1 MAVLAA
7 TLPCAVTPFNVTS
20 SPYELAYRSHD
31 AHVFIHDGKA
41 VRSPMKHSQRSEST
55 TPTATGFSPGFASL
69 GLEASLLTTL
79 ESLGYEEP
87 TPIQREAVPPLLA
100 GRDLLGQAATGTGK
114 TAAFALPMLQR
125 IGHSTKTRPSA
136 LVLVPTRELA
146 IQVGEAVQ
154 RYGKELRVSVLPVY
168 GGQAIGPQLYALK
181 RGVDI
186 VVATPGRALD
196 HIRRGVLKLEHVQ
209 IVVLDEADEM
219 LDMGFAEDLD
229 AILQQTPKSKQ
240 TALFSATMP
249 PRIRSI
255 AHRHLHNPVEITIAK
270 EPVKAGTAP
279 RVKQTAY
286 VVARPHRAA
295 TLARVIDVA
304 GAKSALVFCRTR
316 LEVDEVTAMLTARGC
331 RAEAIHG
338 GMSQGQRDRVMQAF
352 KSGQTELLIAT
363 DVAARGLD
371 IPQVSHVINY
381 DLPSSAEVYVH
392 RIGRT
397 GRAGREG
404 AAITILD
411 PREQR
416 LLRSIEQHT
425 KAQVIVVPVPSVA
438 DLRAKQLE
446 RIQAAMLEVLQDGK
460 LDGFA
465 PLVDR
470 LAASH
475 SSADVAAAAIK
486 LLVRAQGGERPEQ
499 EIPGMPVRQPEFG
512 RPVRQAGR
520 YDDRSRT
527 LSSRPDRRPTGPPRQ
542 GQRQAGMARVYI
554 GAGRE
559 VGIRPGD
566 LVGAIAN
573 EAKVRSNIIGAI
585 EIEDRFS
592 IVDVPES
599 MAAGIVEIL
608 GRVRIKGRK
617 VPVRLFRE

>member
-1 MAVLAA
+1 
-7 TLPCAVTPFNVTS
+7 
-20 SPYELAYRSHD
+20 
-31 AHVFIHDGKA
+31 
-41 VRSPMKHSQRSEST
+41 
-55 TPTATGFSPGFASL
+55 
-69 GLEASLLTTL
+69 
-79 ESLGYEEP
+79 
-87 TPIQREAVPPLLA
+87 
-100 GRDLLGQAATGTGK
+100 
-114 TAAFALPMLQR
+114 
-125 IGHSTKTRPSA
+125 
-136 LVLVPTRELA
+136 
-146 IQVGEAVQ
+146 
-154 RYGKELRVSVLPVY
+154 
-168 GGQAIGPQLYALK
+168 
-181 RGVDI
+181 
-186 VVATPGRALD
+186 
-196 HIRRGVLKLEHVQ
+196 
-209 IVVLDEADEM
+209 
-219 LDMGFAEDLD
+219 
-229 AILQQTPKSKQ
+229 
-240 TALFSATMP
+240 
-249 PRIRSI
+249 
-255 AHRHLHNPVEITIAK
+255 
-270 EPVKAGTAP
+270 
-279 RVKQTAY
+279 
-286 VVARPHRAA
+286 
-295 TLARVIDVA
+295 
-304 GAKSALVFCRTR
+304 
-316 LEVDEVTAMLTARGC
+316 
-331 RAEAIHG
+331 
-338 GMSQGQRDRVMQAF
+338 MSQGQRDRVMQSF
-352 KSGQTELLIAT
+352 KTGQTELLIAT

-446 RIQAAMLEVLQDGK
+446 RIQTAMVEVLQDGK
-460 LDGFA
+460 LEGFA

-470 LAASH
+470 LTTSH

-486 LLVRAQGGERPEQ
+486 LLVRAQGGERQEQ
-499 EIPGMPVRQPEFG
+499 EIPGTPARQPEFG

-527 LSSRPDRRPTGPPRQ
+527 LSSRPDRRPTGPSRH
-542 GQRQAGMARVYI
+542 GQREPGMARVYI

-599 MAAGIVEIL
+599 MAAGIVDTL
-608 GRVRIKGRK
+608 SRVRIKGRK

>member
-1 MAVLAA
+1 MPA
-7 TLPCAVTPFNVTS
+7 
-20 SPYELAYRSHD
+20 
-31 AHVFIHDGKA
+31 G
-41 VRSPMKHSQRSEST
+41 
-55 TPTATGFSPGFASL
+55 PTATGFSPGFVSL
-69 GLEASLLTTL
+69 GLEAPLLTTL
-79 ESLGYEEP
+79 ETLGYEEP
-87 TPIQREAVPPLLA
+87 TPIQREAIPPLLA

-114 TAAFALPMLQR
+114 TAAFALPLLQR
-125 IGHSTKTRPSA
+125 IGHEARARPSA

-146 IQVGEAVQ
+146 IQVGEAMQ
-154 RYGKELRVSVLPVY
+154 RYGKELRMTVLAVY
-168 GGQAIGPQLYALK
+168 GGQAIGPQLHALK
-181 RGVDI
+181 RGVDVI
-186 VVATPGRALD
+186 VATPGRALD
-196 HIRRGVLKLEHVQ
+196 HIRRGTLKLHEVK

-219 LDMGFAEDLD
+219 LDMGFADDLD
-229 AILQQTPKSKQ
+229 AILTGTPKTKQ

-279 RVKQTAY
+279 RVQ
-286 VVARPHRAA
+286 V
-295 TLARVIDVA
+295 
-304 GAKSALVFCRTR
+304 
-316 LEVDEVTAMLTARGC
+316 
-331 RAEAIHG
+331 
-338 GMSQGQRDRVMQAF
+338 
-352 KSGQTELLIAT
+352 AT

-404 AAITILD
+404 MAITILD

-416 LLRSIEQHT
+416 LLRTIEQHT
-425 KAQVIVVPVPSVA
+425 KAQVTVLPVPSVA
-438 DLRAKQLE
+438 DLRVKQLE
-446 RIQAAMLEVLQDGK
+446 RIHAAMAEVLRDGK
-460 LDGFA
+460 LDGFT

-475 SSADVAAAAIK
+475 SATDVAAAAIK

-499 EIPGMPVRQPEFG
+499 EIPGLPARQSEFG

-520 YDDRSRT
+520 YDDRSRSI
-527 LSSRPDRRPTGPPRQ
+527 SSRPERRPTGPPRHG
-542 GQRQAGMARVYI
+542 GQRETGMARVYI
-554 GAGRE
+554 GAGHE
-559 VGIRPGD
+559 AGIRPGD

-573 EAKVRSNIIGAI
+573 EVKVNSNVIGAI

-599 MAAGIVEIL
+599 LAA
-608 GRVRIKGRK
+608 RIID
-617 VPVRLFRE
+617 L